1 MAEYRV
7 PQINRVF
14 ITGNLTQDPDLRY
27 TPDGQ
32 AVCNFQI
39 ASNRRYLDKKT
50 NEWKDA
56 TTFVRVT
63 TWRQTAERMGEVL
76 HKGSAVYVEGSLQWR
91 SWDTQDGQKRSVV
104 EIQAY
109 RVQHLNKPTEVVE
122 TSAPEASK
130 EPSHDVETTP
140 EKEETGEDKGDLPF

>member
-7 PQINRVF
+7 PQINRVL
-14 ITGNLTQDPDLRY
+14 ITGNLTSDPDLRY

-39 ASNRRYLDKKT
+39 ASNRRYLNKKT
-50 NEWKDA
+50 NEWKDI

-63 TWRQTAERMGEVL
+63 AWGQTAERMGEVL

-91 SWDTQDGQKRSVV
+91 SWETQDGQKRSVV
-104 EIQAY
+104 EIQAL
-109 RVQHLNKPTEVVE
+109 RVQNLNKFTETVE
-122 TSAPEASK
+122 TATPEPS
-130 EPSHDVETTP
+130 EEHSHDVETTP
-140 EKEETGEDKGDLPF
+140 EKEEIGEDKDDLPF